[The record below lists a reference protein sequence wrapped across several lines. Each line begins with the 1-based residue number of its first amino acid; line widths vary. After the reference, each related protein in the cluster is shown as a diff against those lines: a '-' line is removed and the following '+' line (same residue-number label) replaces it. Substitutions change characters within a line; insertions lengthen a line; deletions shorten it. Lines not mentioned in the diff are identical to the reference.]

1 MFFMM
6 GTRMEERILTFTNRS
21 FVIFVESMEDFRFL

>member
-6 GTRMEERILTFTNRS
+6 GITDGERILTFTNRS